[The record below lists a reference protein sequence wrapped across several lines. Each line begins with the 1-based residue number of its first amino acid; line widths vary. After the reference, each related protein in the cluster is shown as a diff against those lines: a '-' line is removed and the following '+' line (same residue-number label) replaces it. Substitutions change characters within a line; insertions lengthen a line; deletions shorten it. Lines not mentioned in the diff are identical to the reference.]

1 MLKLFR
7 FLRPYRAQIAAIL
20 ALVFCG
26 VMADLYLPTLMSD
39 IIDKGVMNGDTAY
52 ILRIGGLMLLV
63 AGGSLLAASV
73 SSFFSARVAALF
85 GRDLR
90 HAVFARVEGF
100 TLHEFDALGT
110 ATLITRTT
118 NDVTQVQNV
127 TVMILRMMVMAPI
140 MAAGGIVMAYQEDRP
155 LTLTFAVAVPVLA
168 AAIVLLASKAMPYFK
183 LMQVKLDKLNLVLR
197 EGLTGIR
204 VIRAFNRGEREEA
217 RFDEANLDI
226 TRTFIAVNRLMAFM
240 MPAVMMIM
248 NLTSLSILWFGIRRI
263 DSGGMRLGSLMAF
276 TQYAMQIMFS
286 FVMMSIMFIMV
297 PRAQAAAER
306 IGEVLAMGY
315 SITDPAEPVSPDAL
329 RGDVEFR
336 DVSFSYHGAE
346 RPALQG
352 VSFHAR
358 SGEVTA
364 VIGSTG
370 SGKSTLAKLLPR
382 FYDVDSGEVLVDGVD
397 VRRMRQEEL
406 RSRIG
411 YVPQKAVLFS
421 GTVAEN
427 IGFGAE
433 RSETEV
439 EAAGEARLRE
449 AAEIAQAADFIELF
463 EGKYSHRIA
472 QGGTDLS
479 GGQKQRL
486 SIARALARRPEIY
499 ILDDAFSALDFKTD
513 ARLRAAIRSRLRE
526 ATVILVAQRI
536 GTVMDADRI
545 VVLDDGRVVGSGT
558 HAELLAT
565 CAVYREIA
573 ASQLSE
579 EELA

>member
-1 MLKLFR
+1 MLKLYR
-7 FLRPYRAQIAAIL
+7 FLKPYGAQIAAVI

-26 VMADLYLPTLMSD
+26 AMADLYLPTLMSD
-39 IIDKGVMNGDTAY
+39 IIDKGVMNGDAPY
-52 ILRIGGLMLLV
+52 ILRTGGLMLLV
-63 AGGSLLAASV
+63 AAGGIVAVIV
-73 SSFFSARVAALF
+73 SSFFSARVAASF

-90 HAVFARVEGF
+90 RAVFARVEGF
-100 TLHEFDALGT
+100 TLHEFDKMGT

-118 NDVTQVQNV
+118 NDVTQMQNV
-127 TVMILRMMVMAPI
+127 TVMILRMLVMAPI
-140 MAAGGIVMAYQEDRP
+140 MAIGGVIMAYHEDRP
-155 LTLTFAVAVPVLA
+155 LTLTFAVAVPVLMA
-168 AAIVLLASKAMPYFK
+168 VIVAFASKAMPFFK
-183 LMQVKLDKLNLVLR
+183 IVQVKLDTLNLVLR

-217 RFDEANLDI
+217 RFDAANRDI
-226 TRTFIAVNRLMAFM
+226 TKTFVTVNRLMAFM

-248 NLTSLSILWFGIRRI
+248 NLTSISILWFGIERI
-263 DSGGMRLGSLMAF
+263 DSGGMQLGALMAF

-306 IGEVLAMGY
+306 INEVLEIEP
-315 SITDPAEPVSPDAL
+315 SITDPADPARPAEI

-336 DVSFSYHGAE
+336 DISFSYHGAE

-358 SGEVTA
+358 AGEVTA
-364 VIGSTG
+364 IIGSTG
-370 SGKSTLAKLLPR
+370 SGKSSLVKLVPR
-382 FYDVDSGEVLVDGVD
+382 FYDVDSGAVLVDRVD
-397 VRRMRQEEL
+397 VRRMRQDEL
-406 RSRIG
+406 RARIG
-411 YVPQKAVLFS
+411 YVPQKAVIFS

-427 IGFGAE
+427 IGFGVDGDAG
-433 RSETEV
+433 TE
-439 EAAGEARLRE
+439 EARLRE

-463 EGKYSHRIA
+463 ESGYAHRIA

-499 ILDDAFSALDFKTD
+499 IFDDAFSALDFKTD
-513 ARLRAAIRSRLRE
+513 AKLRAALKAKVKG
-526 ATVILVAQRI
+526 ATVLLVAQRI

-545 VVLDDGRVVGSGT
+545 VVLDDGRVAGIGK

-565 CAVYREIA
+565 CSVYREIA
-573 ASQLSE
+573 SSQLSE